1 MDTFKKTVGLTDEE
15 DDKRGILSSVSFN
28 IIIKLLVVWAQ
39 WMFSVVDGLSECRN
53 LNRSTLVK
61 HSAL

>member
-39 WMFSVVDGLSECRN
+39 WMFSVVDGLSECWN
-53 LNRSTLVK
+53 INCSTLVK